1 MRATIKSKS
10 NAPSSPGSWTFL
22 TNHAHVLLCLAENPE
37 ARMRDV
43 AVRAG
48 ITERAVQ
55 RIVAE
60 LGQAGYLSHVR
71 DGRANVYTV
80 HESVHL
86 RHPVERH
93 CTTAELIRMVMGD
106 QPRLARPRSGARRND
121 VRRLSPSK

>member
-1 MRATIKSKS
+1 
-10 NAPSSPGSWTFL
+10 
-22 TNHAHVLLCLAENPE
+22 
-37 ARMRDV
+37 MRDV
-43 AVRAG
+43 AARVG

-71 DGRANVYTV
+71 EGRANVYTV

-106 QPRLARPRSGARRND
+106 QPRLARPRSGARRNE